1 VLRAAGADD
10 ELFMMPMPFAMAVD
24 IVLWTLAGLLVGLA
38 LRRFLP
44 HRQID
49 VRLVM
54 LCFFALGT
62 FVTMVTFPHWAIYP
76 R

>member
-10 ELFMMPMPFAMAVD
+10 EHSMIPMPFAMAVD

-38 LRRFLP
+38 LRRLLP

-54 LCFFALGT
+54 LGFFVLGT
-62 FVTMVTFPHWAIYP
+62 FVTMITFPQWAIYP